1 MQKTLTELEKAF
13 IKEYTSGEFAGNG
26 SKSVL
31 KAGYQVK
38 PENARQMAYDL
49 KNRLKNQIEEETKKE
64 LQSQVPMAIS
74 VLKELLSSTKTPP
87 STKLMA
93 VNSLLDRSG
102 FSVPT
107 QIEDITHK
115 KDSLTLKKELDGDV
129 VNIIDNLNSLSNSS
143 PELKEV
149 ITNLNSITSG
159 IGS

>member
-64 LQSQVPMAIS
+64 LQSQAPMAIS

-115 KDSLTLKKELDGDV
+115 KDSLTLKKELDHLLATLHFTKIKTDEDDNGNNGSG
-129 VNIIDNLNSLSNSS
+129 NIH
-143 PELKEV
+143 
-149 ITNLNSITSG
+149 
-159 IGS
+159 

>member
-1 MQKTLTELEKAF
+1 MEKTLTELEKNF
-13 IKEYTSGEFAGNG
+13 IREYTHGEFAGNG

-74 VLKELLSSTKTPP
+74 VLKDLLNNPKTPP

-115 KDSLTLKKELDGDV
+115 KTSE
-129 VNIIDNLNSLSNSS
+129 
-143 PELKEV
+143 ELKGELSHLLHTLH
-149 ITNLNSITSG
+149 IAKIKDDEGNNGNGSLN
-159 IGS
+159 

>member
-1 MQKTLTELEKAF
+1 MEKTLTELEKSF

-26 SKSVL
+26 SKSVI

-49 KNRLKNQIEEETKKE
+49 KNRLKDQIETETKKE

-74 VLKELLSSTKTPP
+74 VLKDLLNNPKTPP

-107 QIEDITHK
+107 QIEDITYK
-115 KDSLTLKKELDGDV
+115 KDSKTLKNELNHLLHTLHFTKIKTDED
-129 VNIIDNLNSLSNSS
+129 DNGNNSN
-143 PELKEV
+143 
-149 ITNLNSITSG
+149 
-159 IGS
+159 GSMH